1 MFRAAS
7 RCRYKAPSILATIW
21 YAAFSVYFFFGIIA
35 PMLFNSLE
43 TILAFILISFNL
55 YKSRKKEVAPP
66 SIDDEAEE
74 AN

>member
-1 MFRAAS
+1 
-7 RCRYKAPSILATIW
+7 
-21 YAAFSVYFFFGIIA
+21 
-35 PMLFNSLE
+35 MLFNSLE

>member
-35 PMLFNSLE
+35 PMLFTSLKA
-43 TILAFILISFNL
+43 ILAFILTSFDLCKN
-55 YKSRKKEVAPP
+55 RKKEVAPP
-66 SIDDEAEE
+66 SIDEEAEE
-74 AN
+74 TN

>member
-1 MFRAAS
+1 
-7 RCRYKAPSILATIW
+7 
-21 YAAFSVYFFFGIIA
+21 
-35 PMLFNSLE
+35 MLFNSLE

-55 YKSRKKEVAPP
+55 YKIRKKEVAPH